1 MQDSGS
7 PPRALPLITFDPH
20 TNQYECGAE
29 ALEVLRATPGP
40 LGVVACAG
48 KYRTGKSFLLNRV
61 ILRQRGGTGF
71 GVGNTVQACTKGLW
85 IWSQPIMN
93 KRNMRVFVVDTE
105 GIGALDASSTHDA
118 RIFSLAI
125 LLSSSFFYNSVGSI
139 DDTELQQLSLVCALS
154 KHIKMQSSDAGDADP
169 AALAEFFPELLWVV
183 RDFSLQLKRKDGTPM
198 TETEYLENALAD
210 VPANLEG
217 ADQKNQTRQLLRT
230 YFRNRDCT
238 TMVRPTNKES
248 DLQNLD
254 HVEKLRA
261 EFVRQGKRLRR
272 RLVDACSPKCM
283 RGTSLNGAMLA
294 GLCDLFV
301 EAINGGGVP
310 AMDDALTSILRLRV
324 LKIQQE
330 TRAWFDDRVSAVPM
344 TTPADVRARVQS
356 LVDQTLRRFDKETEK
371 QDAGLA
377 ARASR
382 DMLSVALGR
391 AAEERVRMATET
403 HRVKLRGKIDRE
415 LRRDLGRMDSGS
427 DLPRVLE
434 DAHRRYGDEASDLLW
449 EALREVLAEPQ
460 MVDRLGASSEL
471 QTQLD
476 ELRVR
481 HDDALQKHERE
492 TQAMRQSL
500 ADTQNAHENDLDELR
515 HQLATRHE
523 EEEELRRRM
532 DEVRDECATL
542 QEDVATFRDRAVA
555 LEEENVRCRAVEQE
569 NAQMREEADTM
580 RDRLEEHERSFRAAT
595 ERLRCETVDA
605 IQRSKQQQKAAQAEL
620 EVAQQELKESRTE
633 RTRLDAQ
640 LDQLKAHQQETALQH
655 ETAVQKLMQETR
667 TGADAHRR
675 EMTQLQ
681 EKSRARHQELERQAT
696 QQERDAASLKRRLER
711 TQEELEE
718 SRKRPRVSPQMTLDL
733 ARVRKELEWSE
744 QQRSQLTARCDE
756 LKTTVADLR
765 DQLRQE
771 RQAMQVEHVRKS
783 LRQNRE

>member
-1 MQDSGS
+1 MADAGA
-7 PPRALPLITFDPH
+7 PRALPLITFDPR
-20 TNQYECGAE
+20 TNQYECGTE

-61 ILRQRGGTGF
+61 ILGQRGGTGF

-85 IWSQPIMN
+85 IWSQPITN
-93 KRNMRVFVVDTE
+93 KKGMRVFVVDTE

-183 RDFSLQLKRKDGTPM
+183 RDFSLQLKRKDGTTM

-210 VPANLEG
+210 VPADLEG

-301 EAINGGGVP
+301 KAINSGGVP

-330 TRAWFDDRVSAVPM
+330 SRAWFDDRASAVPM
-344 TTPADVRARVQS
+344 TTPTDVRSRIQS

-371 QDAGLA
+371 QDAGIA

-382 DMLSVALGR
+382 DILAVALER
-391 AAEERVRMATET
+391 AAEERVRLATET
-403 HRVKLRGKIDRE
+403 HRVKLRGKIERE
-415 LRRDLGRMDSGS
+415 LRRDLGQMDSGS

-434 DAHRRYGDEASDLLW
+434 EAHKRHGEEAADLLW
-449 EALREVLAEPQ
+449 DSFREIVAEPQ
-460 MVDRLGASSEL
+460 VAGRLGASSEL
-471 QTQLD
+471 QSQLE

-481 HDDALQKHERE
+481 HDNTVQKHERE

-500 ADTQNAHENDLDELR
+500 ADAENAHENELDELR

-542 QEDVATFRDRAVA
+542 REDVTTFRDRAVA
-555 LEEENVRCRAVEQE
+555 LEEENVRCRAMEQE
-569 NAQMREEADTM
+569 NARMREETELM
-580 RDRLEEHERSFRAAT
+580 RDRLEENEQSFRAAT
-595 ERLRCETVDA
+595 ERLQHETVDA
-605 IQRSKQQQKAAQAEL
+605 IQRSKQQLDAAQAEL
-620 EVAQQELKESRTE
+620 STAQQELKESQTE
-633 RTRLDAQ
+633 HTRLETQ
-640 LDQLKAHQQETALQH
+640 LNQLKTRQQEKALQH
-655 ETAVQKLMQETR
+655 ETTMQKLMREAR
-667 TGADAHRR
+667 AAADAHRQELAQHR
-675 EMTQLQ
+675 E
-681 EKSRARHQELERQAT
+681 EARARQQELERQAT

-718 SRKRPRVSPQMTLDL
+718 SRKRPRVSPQMTLEL

-744 QQRSQLTARCDE
+744 QQRTQLSTRCDE
-756 LKTTVADLR
+756 LKTTMTDLR
-765 DQLRQE
+765 DQLRVV
-771 RQAMQVEHVRKS
+771 RQQKQVEHVRKT
-783 LRQNRE
+783 LLQNL